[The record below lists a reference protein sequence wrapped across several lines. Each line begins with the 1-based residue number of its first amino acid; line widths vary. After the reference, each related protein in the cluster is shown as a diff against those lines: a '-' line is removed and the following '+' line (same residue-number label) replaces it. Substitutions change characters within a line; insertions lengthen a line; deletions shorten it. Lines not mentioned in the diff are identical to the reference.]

1 MMQSRF
7 DVLGIGNAI
16 YDVLASVD
24 DDFLVRERLVK
35 GEMRL
40 VDASRSRQIYDRI
53 GPAVRASGGSA
64 GNTVSGVAAMGGRAA
79 FIGKVADDMVG
90 DAYAH
95 DMRGFGVHFDVP
107 PLNGGAPTATSIIL
121 ITPDGE
127 RTMNTYLG
135 ACQHLGPADVDP
147 DLVASAAITYLEG
160 YLWDPPAAKDAFRK
174 AAQIAHAA
182 GRQVALT
189 LSDTFCVDRW
199 RADFTGLMRTGTV
212 NLLFA
217 NEHEL
222 KALYG
227 SPSVDDAVAALQED
241 CPLAAVTLGAEGS
254 LVVTRSEIIAV
265 PAAPVDHVVDLT
277 GAGDLY
283 AGGFLYGL
291 SHGRPLA
298 ECATLGGLAAAE
310 VIGHVG
316 ARPQTSLAD
325 LVRLGRAAA

>member
-1 MMQSRF
+1 MIQPRF

-40 VDASRSRQIYDRI
+40 VDAARSRQIYDRI
-53 GPAVRASGGSA
+53 GPAVRVSGGSA
-64 GNTVSGVAAMGGRAA
+64 GNTVSGIAALGGRAA
-79 FIGKVADDMVG
+79 FIGKVADDSVG
-90 DAYAH
+90 DAYGH
-95 DMRGFGVHFDVP
+95 DMRGFGVHFDVA
-107 PLNGGAPTATSIIL
+107 PLSGGAPSATSIIL

-147 DLVASAAITYLEG
+147 DLVAASAITYLEG

-174 AAQIAHAA
+174 AAHIAHAA
-182 GRQVALT
+182 GRRVALT
-189 LSDTFCVDRW
+189 LSDAFCVDRW
-199 RADFTGLMRTGTV
+199 RSDFTDLLRSGTV

-227 SPSVDDAVAALQED
+227 SPSVTDAVAALQED
-241 CPLAAVTLGAEGS
+241 CPLAAITLGAEGS
-254 LVVTRSEIIAV
+254 LVVTRTDIIAV
-265 PAAPVDHVVDLT
+265 PATPVEQVVDLT

-298 ECATLGGLAAAE
+298 ECATLGSLAAAE
-310 VIGHVG
+310 IIGHVG
-316 ARPQTSLAD
+316 ARPQSSLAD
-325 LVRLGRAAA
+325 LARLSRVAA